1 MSDFIKKGLKNATYL
16 TIGNLVAQLIAIVSF
31 SYIAVM
37 LGPDELGKYSTAI
50 SFVAIFTFL
59 CLPGIDRVLLIQ
71 GSKNL
76 EYMSNIMSGHFRLKI
91 ISTVIS
97 LILCIL
103 LSYFMPYDNN
113 TFKLILLFSFS
124 LIFRSIIGFLS
135 PVFQAH
141 ERMEYLSLLR
151 IFRSLSF
158 SLMAIAVL
166 FFGFGVFHVILVSLI
181 STIITSYF
189 YYHYS
194 KSFISIKSLFPPS
207 NYKINM
213 NSITIF
219 SFTSFLVTVSQ
230 RADVIFLSIFATISD
245 VGLYAIPIAII
256 VKLTIVRNTLAI
268 GFSPVTVKQIKK
280 NTLPPH
286 KYFIY
291 SLYLLLL
298 VGFCSFLISFKSEY
312 IMSFFGKEYLPAHE
326 ILKILIFSVPLIF
339 ATVPFTLFLQSTG
352 NEYFVLLSVL
362 FALILKIPLMF
373 LFFGQYG
380 LLGVVYST
388 LTYNVI
394 SLIILCIS
402 TYVILFKEK
411 RSSLQ

>member
-166 FFGFGVFHVILVSLI
+166 FFGFGVFHVILV
-181 STIITSYF
+181 
-189 YYHYS
+189 
-194 KSFISIKSLFPPS
+194 
-207 NYKINM
+207 
-213 NSITIF
+213 
-219 SFTSFLVTVSQ
+219 
-230 RADVIFLSIFATISD
+230 
-245 VGLYAIPIAII
+245 
-256 VKLTIVRNTLAI
+256 
-268 GFSPVTVKQIKK
+268 
-280 NTLPPH
+280 
-286 KYFIY
+286 
-291 SLYLLLL
+291 
-298 VGFCSFLISFKSEY
+298 
-312 IMSFFGKEYLPAHE
+312 
-326 ILKILIFSVPLIF
+326 
-339 ATVPFTLFLQSTG
+339 
-352 NEYFVLLSVL
+352 
-362 FALILKIPLMF
+362 
-373 LFFGQYG
+373 
-380 LLGVVYST
+380 
-388 LTYNVI
+388 
-394 SLIILCIS
+394 
-402 TYVILFKEK
+402 
-411 RSSLQ
+411 